1 MILRPATAADIETL
15 KYWDTK
21 PHVRDSG
28 GVDDW
33 YDWDKEIPV
42 TSEFNEILIAET
54 EGRPIGVV
62 QILDPK
68 NEESH
73 YWGDVAANLRAI
85 DIWIGEED
93 DLGRGYGS
101 KMMALALERCFAS
114 GEVTAVLL
122 DPLAGNTRAHKFY
135 ERLGFEKI
143 DERRFESELCYVY
156 ELTRERYESTHE
168 S

>member
-1 MILRPATAADIETL
+1 MKLRPATPADIETL

-28 GVDDW
+28 GEDDW
-33 YDWDKEIPV
+33 YDWDDEIPV
-42 TSEFNEILIAET
+42 TSEFNEILIAES

-101 KMMALALERCFAS
+101 KMMALALERCFAA
-114 GEVTAVLL
+114 GEVRAVLL
-122 DPLAGNTRAHKFY
+122 DRWRATSVRTNSTSASALRRSTNAGSKASCAT
-135 ERLGFEKI
+135 
-143 DERRFESELCYVY
+143 
-156 ELTRERYESTHE
+156 STN
-168 S
+168 